1 MGRYQTTAYP
11 EVRFWC
17 LQTLADAC
25 RDHLP
30 ALTPDDATAL
40 RGAVASWVHEA
51 STRADPPIPAFIKN
65 KLAQVT
71 ALLVRHEYPSRWPTF
86 FHDLVA
92 LLASGG
98 PAAPDVFCRVLD
110 AVDDEIISTGDTLR
124 PRGAAGDPT
133 HAVAP
138 SVRVKDALRAD
149 SDALPK
155 LAESWRAMI
164 AYGSSPGGGDATVA
178 VAAAAASTAR
188 RYVEWMDVSL
198 FTGDG
203 FVAAAMGL
211 LGSGDA
217 TLRAAGADF
226 LTALTSKGMEHA
238 AKVEMI
244 GRLGLVGVCRQL
256 QAMAASA
263 AASGTDDADQT
274 SETSAAQLA
283 AAVGNELFGCLR
295 VAAAAAAAD
304 ATEPHPAPPPRATC
318 DAAAA
323 MIDELMPVGVAHLRS
338 DDEQTVMAAL
348 PLCAAYV
355 NRVKDLGSGAA
366 PAAETTLRAVV
377 DAVIS
382 RSAFPEDAAG
392 GGEGVGAG
400 AGVDFSRGEDKY
412 TLEAEQEVTATR
424 QELAVLFR
432 AVSRLSPALALD
444 AVRGALV
451 AALPAPPAPPA
462 RWQTVETALAALHLV
477 GEGADDPAVKPGA
490 EGPSPLGE
498 LVAFLLSRWGAGGD
512 GGNPAGGGGVPAAAH
527 RLVASAFLDLC
538 VRYHLAVARDHGRL
552 LAPALAAFLD
562 ARGMRHPSP
571 EVSRRAC
578 YLFCRFVKP
587 LRGQIAPR
595 LAEVLAALEEIMER
609 ASDAAG
615 GGVGG
620 GAGGTGGGT
629 GGAMATAGGDDRLY
643 VFEAVGSLLG
653 ADEVPEASQAQWL
666 EAASARLRR
675 RIEAARAAGDAAQ
688 AQHVVVA
695 MANVTKGFTQRVAT
709 ETRPRVGEI
718 LRAGLEPALGCLA
731 TWPRDPLVRQRV
743 VAYFQRM
750 VQCVGPSAFPY
761 ASPLVEHMRASG
773 SSADLRECLILV
785 NQLMATFKADLAPFV
800 AGTLPALTRQT
811 AAALAPLADANGA
824 ARGILGLTGEG
835 LDALAVDGTS
845 AAAAAAAAAAG
856 VDANNTE
863 EVREARELEKMY
875 MSHVHGVATNG
886 LASVLA
892 ASSPP
897 ALPATRDVVLAS
909 LARWASSHPSA
920 TSRKMSLQALT
931 KFAQAWIPTPAEMA
945 AGAPPEGVPG
955 FRRFAA
961 ETIAGECCVRAV
973 LRGDL
978 DPRDAACAAA
988 INEAVNFQRALLERC
1003 GREFE
1008 VHLKENLLAPM
1019 GIDAAGG
1026 EAYVRAVTS
1035 TSQTAQRDARAFLA
1049 ECQRVVAAKCPGLA
1063 KRPCAKS

>member
-1 MGRYQTTAYP
+1 M
-11 EVRFWC
+11 RFWC
-17 LQTLADAC
+17 LQTLVDAC
-25 RDHLP
+25 RDRLP
-30 ALTPDDATAL
+30 ALTPDDAAAL

-51 STRADPPIPAFIKN
+51 STRVDPPVPAFIKN

-124 PRGAAGDPT
+124 PHGAAGDPT

-149 SDALPK
+149 ADALPK

-198 FTGDG
+198 FTGEG

-256 QAMAASA
+256 RALATS
-263 AASGTDDADQT
+263 ASGTDDADES
-274 SETSAAQLA
+274 SETSAAHLA
-283 AAVGNELFGCLR
+283 AAVGHELFGCLR
-295 VAAAAAAAD
+295 VAAVAAAAA

-323 MIDELMPVGVAHLRS
+323 MIDELIPVGVAHLRS
-338 DDEQTVMAAL
+338 DDERTVMAAL
-348 PLCAAYV
+348 PLCTAYV
-355 NRVKDLGSGAA
+355 NRVKDLGANAA
-366 PAAETTLRAVV
+366 PTAEPTLRAIV

-400 AGVDFSRGEDKY
+400 AGVDFSRGEEKH

-424 QELAVLFR
+424 QELSVLFR
-432 AVSRLSPALALD
+432 ATSRLAPRLALD

-451 AALPAPPAPPA
+451 AALPEPPAPPA

-498 LVAFLLSRWGAGGD
+498 LVAFLLSRWSAGGD
-512 GGNPAGGGGVPAAAH
+512 ANLAGGVGVPAAAH

-538 VRYHLAVARDHGRL
+538 VRYHLAVSRDHGRL

-620 GAGGTGGGT
+620 VGGGTGGGT

-643 VFEAVGSLLG
+643 VFEAFGSLLG

-675 RIEAARAAGDAAQ
+675 RIEAARTAGDAAQ

-773 SSADLRECLILV
+773 SSADLRECLVLV

-800 AGTLPALTRQT
+800 AGTLPTLTRQT
-811 AAALAPLADANGA
+811 AAALAPLAGANGT

-835 LDALAVDGTS
+835 LDALALDGS
-845 AAAAAAAAAAG
+845 SAAAAAAAG

-945 AGAPPEGVPG
+945 AGTPPEGVSG

-1003 GREFE
+1003 GQEFE

-1026 EAYVRAVTS
+1026 DAYVRAVTS